1 MKLRTALLASIL
13 AALPTSIAADP
24 AQSTTVTGNTINQ
37 GAVTAYNLN
46 PAFISPFTPN
56 LMAFCNSCGGVNFPF
71 YLQTNQS
78 LNALLQNPGVTSTG
92 DAKILVR
99 GFNVSCYPFN
109 PANLSAFYPYN
120 PDTNGIAGG
129 TVTITENKLVG
140 ADVTVGTVVLP
151 SSPHG
156 GPYVNTATSVL
167 AAPYTPTAGSNFAAQ
182 ITSFNAGPSQ
192 GYQDCTVTAV
202 LQETIKTP
210 AGNG

>member
-1 MKLRTALLASIL
+1 MKLQIALLASL
-13 AALPTSIAADP
+13 LTVLPVASAADP
-24 AQSTTVTGNTINQ
+24 AQSTTVAGNTINL

-46 PAFISPFTPN
+46 PAFVSPDSPN
-56 LMAFCNSCGGVNFPF
+56 VMAFCNDCGGTTYPF

-78 LNALLQNPGVTSTG
+78 LNALLQNPGVNSTG
-92 DAKILVR
+92 DAKILII

-109 PANLSAFYPYN
+109 PANLATFYPYG

-129 TVTITENKLVG
+129 TITVTENKLVG
-140 ADVTVGTVVLP
+140 PDVTVGTVVLP

-156 GPYVNTATSVL
+156 GPYVNTATSTL

-182 ITSFNAGPSQ
+182 ITSYDHGPSQ
-192 GYQDCTVTAV
+192 GYADCTVTAV
-202 LQETIKTP
+202 LAAVKTP

>member
-1 MKLRTALLASIL
+1 MKSLISIATLTLALLPIAS
-13 AALPTSIAADP
+13 AADP

-46 PAFISPFTPN
+46 PAFVSPSSPN
-56 LMAFCNSCGGVNFPF
+56 LMAFCNSCGGTTYPY

-78 LNALLQNPGVTSTG
+78 LNALLQNPGKNSTG
-92 DAKILVR
+92 DAKILVI

-109 PANLSAFYPYN
+109 PANLANFYPYG

-129 TVTITENKLVG
+129 TITVTENKLVG
-140 ADVTVGTVVLP
+140 PDVTVGTVVLP

-156 GPYVNTATSVL
+156 GPYVNTATSTL
-167 AAPYTPTAGSNFAAQ
+167 AAPYTPTAGSTFAAQ
-182 ITSFNAGPSQ
+182 ITSYDTGPSQ

-202 LQETIKTP
+202 LEAAVKTP
-210 AGNG
+210 AGN